1 MRQFVRLEVAKDKV
15 AQNVVVEHE
24 IDMVGFSVERQP
36 LLPCHRLW
44 LGDICSLFGTAM
56 TQDKMTWER
65 AYEKS
70 YISIMLF

>member
-1 MRQFVRLEVAKDKV
+1 MRQFVRLEVAKDKA

-44 LGDICSLFGTAM
+44 LGDICFPFRDCHDTG
-56 TQDKMTWER
+56 QDDLGKGV
-65 AYEKS
+65 
-70 YISIMLF
+70 